1 MAIHPTAVI
10 DSAAQLDSTV
20 KVGPYTIIEGPVKIG
35 ADTVIKGHAYLSGWT
50 EIGTGCEINP
60 FAVIGAPPQD
70 FHYKGERSYTRIGN
84 NVMIREGAT
93 VHRGTQPESTTSIGD
108 ECLLMAYAHVGH
120 NCEIRRGAKVYNMAA
135 VSGHVVVGENAIIS
149 GYALIHQFARIGS
162 LAFVAGGCRALMDVP
177 PFMTAFG
184 ESMIVQYNAIGM
196 RRNGYGKEEIDEIRE
211 CFRILYRSGQ
221 LFQKSVAQVA
231 AKVKTQAGRELVDFL
246 KGESLRGF
254 CVGTR
259 HHRPRGSAENPNAE

>member
-10 DSAAQLDSTV
+10 DPQAELDTTV
-20 KVGPYTIIEGPVKIG
+20 QVGPYTIIEGLVRIG
-35 ADTVIKGHAYLSGWT
+35 ADTVIKGHACLSGWT
-50 EIGTGCEINP
+50 EIGRGCEINP

-135 VSGHVVVGENAIIS
+135 VSGHVVVEENAIIS
-149 GYALIHQFARIGS
+149 GYALIHQFARIGR
-162 LAFVAGGCRALMDVP
+162 LAFIAGACRVKMDVP

-184 ESMIVQYNAIGM
+184 ESTIVQYNSIGM
-196 RRNGYGKEEIDEIRE
+196 RRNSYEKVDIDEIRE
-211 CFRILYRSGQ
+211 CFRILYRSRQ
-221 LFQKSVAQVA
+221 AFQKSVAQVA
-231 AKVKTQAGRELVDFL
+231 ARIKTRAGRELVDFL

-254 CVGTR
+254 CIGTR
-259 HHRPRGSAENPNAE
+259 HHRPRDAFSPESAG